1 MANETNIP
9 PAPPSPGVPSLPAQ
23 KVRCPYC
30 RHVFTDDGGYRCP
43 ACARMMR
50 FPLRLRMHPAD
61 IEKQRLARMARERH
75 NERQAL
81 RRKSIRSLGISR
93 RSWMIM
99 GLAALVLLG
108 VALPFRYAERH
119 AALSPA
125 PSKEVR
131 AVQSL
136 WALRTALEA
145 FREDC
150 GRYPADTEGLQ
161 ALAMP
166 PDVPGW
172 AGPYIDMLR
181 PDPWHRPYCYH
192 VTNNIVVLCSAG
204 PDGIE
209 GTPDDIGAPGPDYT
223 VLARHKA
230 ESTNKPSVRPSEFFI
245 KLQERDQHPSGEGR
259 PPLP

>member
-1 MANETNIP
+1 MAVWKRAMADDPSMP
-9 PAPPSPGVPSLPAQ
+9 PATPPPGAPALSGK

-30 RHVFTDDGGYRCP
+30 RQTFSDNGGYRCP
-43 ACARMMR
+43 ACSRTMR
-50 FPLRLRMHPAD
+50 FPLRLRMQPAD
-61 IEKQRLARMARERH
+61 IEKQRLARMARERY

-81 RRKSIRSLGISR
+81 RRKAVRSLGISR

-108 VALPFRYAERH
+108 IALPFRYAERQT
-119 AALSPA
+119 ALSPA

-131 AVQSL
+131 VVKSL

-150 GRYPADTEGLQ
+150 GRYPSAAEGLQ

-166 PDVPGW
+166 PGVPGW
-172 AGPYIDMLR
+172 EGPYIDMLR
-181 PDPWHRPYCYH
+181 PDSWHKPFCYH
-192 VTNNIVVLCSAG
+192 VTNDTISLCSAG

-209 GTPDDIGAPGPDYT
+209 GTPDDIPAPRPDYT
-223 VLARHKA
+223 VLARRKA
-230 ESTNKPSVRPSEFFI
+230 DRAGKPPAKPSEFSVR
-245 KLQERDQHPSGEGR
+245 LQEHE
-259 PPLP
+259 

>member
-1 MANETNIP
+1 MANESSLP
-9 PAPPSPGVPSLPAQ
+9 PAPPAADAPALPAQ

-30 RHVFTDDGGYRCP
+30 RHVFTDDGGYQCP
-43 ACARMMR
+43 ACSRTMR
-50 FPLRLRMHPAD
+50 FPLRLRMHQND
-61 IEKQRLARMARERH
+61 IEKQRLARMARDRY

-81 RRKSIRSLGISR
+81 RRKAMRSLGISR

-108 VALPFRYAERH
+108 IALPFRYAERQS
-119 AALSPA
+119 ALAPA

-131 AVQSL
+131 AVTSL
-136 WALRTALEA
+136 WSVRTALEE

-150 GRYPADTEGLQ
+150 GRYPSEAEGLQ
-161 ALAMP
+161 TLAMP

-192 VTNNIVVLCSAG
+192 VTSNTVSLCSAG

-209 GTPDDIGAPGPDYT
+209 GTPDDIKTPQPDYT
-223 VLARHKA
+223 VLARRKTEKA
-230 ESTNKPSVRPSEFFI
+230 EKPEGKPSEFSV
-245 KLQERDQHPSGEGR
+245 KLKESEKIGR
-259 PPLP
+259 